1 MMKPTLAAAFAAMMA
16 VSGCLSGGGGENTA
30 KVAAAESLG
39 AANPYLWR
47 AALDTMTSLPVQSA
61 DPVGGLIIYDW
72 KSFEDAPGERIKA
85 TVFILDSRLR
95 ADGVKVS
102 VYRQVNTDGTWTD
115 ASVDPQT
122 GEQLENKIL
131 ERARLLKASEIG

>member
-1 MMKPTLAAAFAAMMA
+1 MMKPTLAIAFAGMIAL
-16 VSGCLSGGGGENTA
+16 SGCLSGGN
-30 KVAAAESLG
+30 KSAARAAPQSYA

-47 AALDTMTSLPVQSA
+47 ATLDTLAPLPMVSS
-61 DPVGGLIIYDW
+61 DPIGGLIIYDW
-72 KSFEDAPGERIKA
+72 RTFESAPNERIKA
-85 TVFILDSRLR
+85 TVYILDSRLR

-102 VYRQVNTDGTWTD
+102 VHRQVNTDGTWTD
-115 ASVDPQT
+115 AAADPAT

>member
-1 MMKPTLAAAFAAMMA
+1 MMKPTLAIAFAGMIAL
-16 VSGCLSGGGGENTA
+16 SGCLSGGSGKSLRTA
-30 KVAAAESLG
+30 TAQSYS

-47 AALDTMTSLPVQSA
+47 ATLDTMAPLPLVSS
-61 DPVGGLIIYDW
+61 DPIGGLIIYDW
-72 KSFEDAPGERIKA
+72 RSFDSAPNERIKA
-85 TVFILDSRLR
+85 TVYILDSRLR

-115 ASVDPQT
+115 AAVDPAT
-122 GEQLENKIL
+122 GEQLENRIL